1 MEQNLL
7 FENQLAGFERL
18 SVKFQDFSASQIL
31 REIKLCHLNPQK
43 LSFSK

>member
-31 REIKLCHLNPQK
+31 REINFGH
-43 LSFSK
+43 FDR